1 MRLHEIAGTARVE
14 WHQHLSEVGLSDTAA
29 DAASRQADGMM
40 KRAKLAK
47 MRAAVV
53 KAQKALSAKQ
63 QALSTANRNV

>member
-1 MRLHEIAGTARVE
+1 MRLHEIIGVSGVE
-14 WHQHLSEVGLSDTAA
+14 GHQNLSEIGPSDTAA